1 MGLETHWTQNEKGTR
16 AVSLFRDSLPFSL
29 SGSGVME
36 SLFIYDSGMKKQI
49 PDNFSVLVNKNI
61 PIDA

>member
-1 MGLETHWTQNEKGTR
+1 MTR
-16 AVSLFRDSLPFSL
+16 AVSLFCDSHSFSL
-29 SGSGVME
+29 NGSGVME

-49 PDNFSVLVNKNI
+49 PDNFSVLVNRNT